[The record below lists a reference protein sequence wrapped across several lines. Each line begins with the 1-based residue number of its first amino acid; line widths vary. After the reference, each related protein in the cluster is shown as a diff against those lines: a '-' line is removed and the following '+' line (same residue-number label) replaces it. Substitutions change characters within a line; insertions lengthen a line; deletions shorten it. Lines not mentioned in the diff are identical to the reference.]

1 MSRKP
6 SFANLRGAATPSPA
20 AAPAPRVK
28 ATPAPTSA
36 PAPAAAPTSPA
47 VAAPPPAPEPV
58 AATRPVSREG
68 RKQIAGFFSPEM
80 SFAMHTLARRQG
92 RSLQALMA
100 ESFNDVLRKHGE
112 SPIGD

>member
-6 SFANLRGAATPSPA
+6 SFANLRTAGAPVAQPAAAAAATPP
-20 AAPAPRVK
+20 
-28 ATPAPTSA
+28 
-36 PAPAAAPTSPA
+36 
-47 VAAPPPAPEPV
+47 APPPGQGPA
-58 AATRPVSREG
+58 SRQG

-100 ESFNDVLRKHGE
+100 EAFNDVLRKHGE

>member
-6 SFANLRGAATPSPA
+6 SFANLRDRA
-20 AAPAPRVK
+20 
-28 ATPAPTSA
+28 
-36 PAPAAAPTSPA
+36 
-47 VAAPPPAPEPV
+47 EPV
-58 AATRPVSREG
+58 AAQPAPVLQPVASPVAGAASRQG

-92 RSLQALMA
+92 RSLQDLMA
-100 ESFNDVLRKHGE
+100 EAFNDVLRKHGE

>member
-6 SFANLRGAATPSPA
+6 SFANLRTAAI
-20 AAPAPRVK
+20 PAPV
-28 ATPAPTSA
+28 PA
-36 PAPAAAPTSPA
+36 
-47 VAAPPPAPEPV
+47 PV
-58 AATRPVSREG
+58 AAATATSSAQTATPISRQG

-80 SFAMHTLARRQG
+80 SFAMHTLARRRG

-100 ESFNDVLRKHGE
+100 EAFNDVLRKHGE

>member
-20 AAPAPRVK
+20 AEPAPRVK

-36 PAPAAAPTSPA
+36 PAPTSSA
-47 VAAPPPAPEPV
+47 VAAPPPAPAPV

-68 RKQIAGFFSPEM
+68 RKQIAGFFSPDM
-80 SFAMHTLARRQG
+80 SLAMHMLARRQG

-100 ESFNDVLRKHGE
+100 EAFNDVLRKHGE

>member
-6 SFANLRGAATPSPA
+6 SFANLRTTGAATPA
-20 AAPAPRVK
+20 AA
-28 ATPAPTSA
+28 SA
-36 PAPAAAPTSPA
+36 ASSAI
-47 VAAPPPAPEPV
+47 VAPV
-58 AATRPVSREG
+58 APSGPASRQG

-100 ESFNDVLRKHGE
+100 EAFNDVLRKHGE

>member
-6 SFANLRGAATPSPA
+6 SFANLRTA
-20 AAPAPRVK
+20 AAPVAN
-28 ATPAPTSA
+28 ATSNQAPTA
-36 PAPAAAPTSPA
+36 
-47 VAAPPPAPEPV
+47 EPV
-58 AATRPVSREG
+58 GQGRAGGSTPRPVSREG
-68 RKQIAGFFSPEM
+68 RKQIAGFFTPEM

-100 ESFNDVLRKHGE
+100 EAFNDVLRKHGE

>member
-6 SFANLRGAATPSPA
+6 SFANLRDRT
-20 AAPAPRVK
+20 APAVS
-28 ATPAPTSA
+28 PAPT
-36 PAPAAAPTSPA
+36 PAPAASEAPA
-47 VAAPPPAPEPV
+47 GPP
-58 AATRPVSREG
+58 SRQG

-80 SFAMHTLARRQG
+80 SFAMHMLARRQG

-100 ESFNDVLRKHGE
+100 EAFNDVLRKHGE

>member
-6 SFANLRGAATPSPA
+6 SFANLRDKPD
-20 AAPAPRVK
+20 
-28 ATPAPTSA
+28 
-36 PAPAAAPTSPA
+36 A
-47 VAAPPPAPEPV
+47 VAAPQTNTTEDPAPRTDSSP
-58 AATRPVSREG
+58 APSRKG
-68 RKQIAGFFSPEM
+68 RKQIAAYFTPDM

-100 ESFNDVLRKHGE
+100 EAFNDVLRKHGE

>member
-6 SFANLRGAATPSPA
+6 SFANLRSAGNVVAVPHEVPITSNATVASGAGGQ
-20 AAPAPRVK
+20 
-28 ATPAPTSA
+28 TPA
-36 PAPAAAPTSPA
+36 
-47 VAAPPPAPEPV
+47 
-58 AATRPVSREG
+58 SRQG

-100 ESFNDVLRKHGE
+100 EAFNDVLRKHGE

>member
-6 SFANLRGAATPSPA
+6 SFANLRT
-20 AAPAPRVK
+20 V
-28 ATPAPTSA
+28 TSA
-36 PAPAAAPTSPA
+36 PA
-47 VAAPPPAPEPV
+47 VAPAPVPKTT
-58 AATRPVSREG
+58 AGQGAPAGTGPASRQG

-100 ESFNDVLRKHGE
+100 EAFNDVLRKHGE

>member
-6 SFANLRGAATPSPA
+6 SFANLRDRTIPE
-20 AAPAPRVK
+20 
-28 ATPAPTSA
+28 
-36 PAPAAAPTSPA
+36 PA
-47 VAAPPPAPEPV
+47 VSPSSPVGGQGATTGPA
-58 AATRPVSREG
+58 SRQG
-68 RKQIAGFFSPEM
+68 RKQVAGFFSPEM

-100 ESFNDVLRKHGE
+100 EAFNDVLRKHGE

>member
-6 SFANLRGAATPSPA
+6 SFANLRGAPA
-20 AAPAPRVK
+20 AKPVAAP
-28 ATPAPTSA
+28 SA
-36 PAPAAAPTSPA
+36 PATA
-47 VAAPPPAPEPV
+47 EPDPGR
-58 AATRPVSREG
+58 AGARALSREG

-80 SFAMHTLARRQG
+80 SLAMHMLARRQG

-100 ESFNDVLRKHGE
+100 EAFNDVLRKHGE

>member
-6 SFANLRGAATPSPA
+6 SFANLRTVTT
-20 AAPAPRVK
+20 APAPTPDV
-28 ATPAPTSA
+28 ATTTGQGA
-36 PAPAAAPTSPA
+36 PAGTAPA
-47 VAAPPPAPEPV
+47 
-58 AATRPVSREG
+58 SRQG

-80 SFAMHTLARRQG
+80 SSFAMHTLARRHG

-100 ESFNDVLRKHGE
+100 EAFNDVLRKHGE

>member
-6 SFANLRGAATPSPA
+6 SFANLRSATGPVAIPDA
-20 AAPAPRVK
+20 AA
-28 ATPAPTSA
+28 
-36 PAPAAAPTSPA
+36 AAASIAPGATANQGPA
-47 VAAPPPAPEPV
+47 
-58 AATRPVSREG
+58 SRQG

-100 ESFNDVLRKHGE
+100 EAFNDVLRKHGE

>member
-6 SFANLRGAATPSPA
+6 NFANLRTTTTP
-20 AAPAPRVK
+20 
-28 ATPAPTSA
+28 TPTTLP
-36 PAPAAAPTSPA
+36 
-47 VAAPPPAPEPV
+47 VAAPRSETAPAVP
-58 AATRPVSREG
+58 ASRQG
-68 RKQIAGFFSPEM
+68 RKQIAGFFTPEM

-100 ESFNDVLRKHGE
+100 EAFNDVLRKHGE

>member
-1 MSRKP
+1 MTRKP
-6 SFANLRGAATPSPA
+6 SFANLRDRTLPEST
-20 AAPAPRVK
+20 V
-28 ATPAPTSA
+28 ATPAASQPIAQTQNQA
-36 PAPAAAPTSPA
+36 GGQGATAGPA
-47 VAAPPPAPEPV
+47 
-58 AATRPVSREG
+58 SRQG

-100 ESFNDVLRKHGE
+100 EAFNDVLRKHGE

>member
-6 SFANLRGAATPSPA
+6 SFANLRDRAEPAIPSSVVDVEVPTSSNE
-20 AAPAPRVK
+20 
-28 ATPAPTSA
+28 TPA
-36 PAPAAAPTSPA
+36 
-47 VAAPPPAPEPV
+47 
-58 AATRPVSREG
+58 SRQG
-68 RKQIAGFFSPEM
+68 RKQIAGFFSQEM

>member
-6 SFANLRGAATPSPA
+6 SFANLRTTGAAA
-20 AAPAPRVK
+20 AVIPP
-28 ATPAPTSA
+28 
-36 PAPAAAPTSPA
+36 
-47 VAAPPPAPEPV
+47 AAPPVVAPMPTSSPA
-58 AATRPVSREG
+58 SRQG

-100 ESFNDVLRKHGE
+100 EAFNDVLRKHGE